1 MKEEAIYSFKIDV
14 RTDYLSTR
22 SDPETGQFV
31 FSYTISILN
40 TGTIA
45 AQLISR
51 HWFVTNGNGE
61 VKEIQGLG
69 VIGEQPT
76 IQPGRSHCYTSGAML
91 ATPLGTMHGT
101 YQMLAADGHL
111 FDVLIPAFRLAVP
124 ELVN

>member
-1 MKEEAIYSFKIDV
+1 MTTEPIYDFKIDV
-14 RTDYLSTR
+14 QTDYLSTR
-22 SDPETGQFV
+22 SDPETDQFV

-40 TGTIA
+40 TGNIA

-61 VKEIQGLG
+61 VKEISGLG

-76 IQPGRSHCYTSGAML
+76 IQPGQSYCYTSGAML
-91 ATPLGTMHGT
+91 STPLGTMHGT
-101 YQMLAADGHL
+101 YQMLANDGHL

>member
-1 MKEEAIYSFKIDV
+1 MTEPTYNFKIDV
-14 RTDYLSTR
+14 QTDYLSTR
-22 SDPETGQFV
+22 SDPETNQFV
-31 FSYTISILN
+31 FSYTISIFN
-40 TGTIA
+40 IGTIA

-76 IQPGRSHCYTSGAML
+76 IHPGRSHCYTSGAML

>member
-1 MKEEAIYSFKIDV
+1 MTEPTYDFKIEV
-14 RTDYLSTR
+14 QTNYLATR
-22 SDPETGQFV
+22 SDPEISQFV
-31 FSYTISILN
+31 FSYTISIIN

-51 HWFVTNGNGE
+51 HWFITNSNGE
-61 VKEIQGLG
+61 VKEISGLG

-76 IQPGRSHCYTSGAML
+76 IHPGHSHCYTSGAML
-91 ATPLGTMHGT
+91 MTPLGTMHGT
-101 YQMLAADGHL
+101 YQMLATDGHL